1 MAGTVEGI
9 FIAAGAT
16 ELPRALDEAE
26 AVTGQGLRGDR
37 YFRDGGNGTFF
48 EPDRDGQDLTLI
60 EAEALEHLA
69 AEAGIELDPADVR
82 RNVLVRGLG
91 LNDLVGKTF
100 TVGEVECV
108 GRRLCPPCDHLQGL
122 TQRGVLRGLVNRGG
136 LRADIVRGGRIAVG
150 DPVRA

>member
-9 FIAAGAT
+9 FIAAAAT
-16 ELPRALDEAE
+16 EAPRPVDEAE

-37 YFRDGGNGTFF
+37 YFRDGGEGTFF
-48 EPDRDGQDLTLI
+48 EPDKDGQDLTLI
-60 EAEALEHLA
+60 EVEALDHLA
-69 AEAGIELDPADVR
+69 EEAGITLDPAAAR

-91 LNDLVGKTF
+91 LNELVGRTF

-108 GRRLCPPCDHLQGL
+108 GRRLCDPCDHLQKL
-122 TQRGVLRGLVNRGG
+122 TQPGVLRGLVDRGG

-150 DPVRA
+150 DAVRA